1 MIKNNYDRFVSA
13 IDRAVMD
20 TIRLRDV
27 EIKKYKFIESGL
39 YVK

>member
-1 MIKNNYDRFVSA
+1 MKPNNYDRFVSA

-27 EIKKYKFIESGL
+27 EIKKYKFIDRGL